1 MFNSLLSA
9 FYSLITGLGVG
20 LLFAALKFPIPAPNH
35 INGVLGILG
44 IFLGFLVVDY
54 FRKG

>member
-1 MFNSLLSA
+1 MLSA
-9 FYSLITGLGVG
+9 LYSFITGIGVG

-35 INGVLGILG
+35 INGVLGIVG
-44 IFLGFLVVDY
+44 IFLGYWMINY

>member
-1 MFNSLLSA
+1 MLSA
-9 FYSLITGLGVG
+9 LYSLITGIGVG
-20 LLFAALKFPIPAPNH
+20 LLFAFLKFPIPAPNH

-44 IFLGFLVVDY
+44 IFLGYLIIDY